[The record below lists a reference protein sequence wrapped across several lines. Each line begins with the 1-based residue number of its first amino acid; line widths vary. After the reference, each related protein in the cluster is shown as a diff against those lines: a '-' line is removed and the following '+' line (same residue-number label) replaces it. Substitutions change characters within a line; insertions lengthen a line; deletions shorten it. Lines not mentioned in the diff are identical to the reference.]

1 MKTKFFTLLMA
12 LLAFVWSAKAAEIT
26 SLRLTLSMNGGE
38 TFTEMIPAS
47 GFEELLLGGYIT
59 SLKIHKAEVTTSGT
73 FTDMKFKATMYKTA
87 NGGPESDA
95 EWQEVG
101 FVDVGDGNWMIDIP
115 GGRDLVDGSW
125 DNKFKTFEF
134 YIQGKDNSGNDVF
147 YNNGGEDYKVT
158 FSTGSGGTL
167 INKIQFLE
175 ESTADLFLN
184 VGGEGRSY
192 SFNGDG
198 SRTPEDQLGEL
209 SSLCID
215 QFALLFK
222 TAEGVST
229 DDVSLQYRIY
239 EDGEEPSGSWNG
251 IGATH
256 LDHQGD
262 NQMFCY
268 TDMMGRNVTNDLE
281 PNKSYV
287 LEVNYQVVVDGEYF
301 FLGKNKEGSK
311 FRFFLTENTSQEEIY
326 SVRLTLSHN
335 GGEPFEMYFDHENAV
350 PLNLEG
356 QTTSLKIMKAEVWTS
371 DGIRSV
377 EVFGTMYDTENGGPS
392 GSNEWRAMPLNPS
405 GSGYWMLEFGK
416 EGYEIIEEEWLS
428 NYKSKTFQF
437 YVKGQ
442 DGSGNDVFYNN
453 GGKDY
458 KVNFTIG
465 GGGDIGINSMKLT
478 ISHNGGPALTQEF
491 PSSGWEELV
500 LGGQTTSLIISKVEV
515 QTSGSMQTVMLQG
528 TIYNTSQGG
537 PSGSNKWRS
546 MPLENKGNGKWEL
559 DMGEGIDLIEA
570 DWLNENKSKTFE
582 FYVQAYNGSSSQF
595 FYDNGGAHY
604 KVTFSTGE
612 GSSDKIQ
619 FQEGRTAELS
629 LASNNGWYGYAY
641 DKEGNRDP
649 SDQPGQLSSLTIE
662 QFALWFKTADGVKT
676 NDVSLQYRV
685 YEEGQET
692 EGGWNRIDAQQIMDV
707 GSNIVYC
714 EANGIGVDVTSGLI
728 QGRNYV
734 LEVYY
739 QVVVDGEYYVF
750 GKDKEDCK
758 FRFTIDDG
766 SVQTEG
772 IRSMTLTI
780 NCDGEVFT
788 ESFPSEGWEIH
799 AIEGLVSSIKVMRV
813 EVESSESLTYMGF
826 CSTIYNTADGWQ
838 HDDTAWDWIPM
849 ENQGGGHWVLDWGEG
864 KEFIASEWL
873 NQNVAKT
880 LEFFADGGDANGN
893 KYKYANGI
901 SNYGYDNNYK
911 VTFTP
916 GVDPDGISLVS
927 ASKENGA
934 TYNLA
939 GQRVRK
945 DYKGIVITNGRKV
958 LIK

>member
-1 MKTKFFTLLMA
+1 MKTKIFTLLMA
-12 LLAFVWSAKAAEIT
+12 LFAFVWSAKASEIT

-198 SRTPEDQLGEL
+198 SRTPEDQLGQI
-209 SSLCID
+209 SSLAID
-215 QFALLFK
+215 QFALWFRYN
-222 TAEGVST
+222 EGVST
-229 DDVSLQYRIY
+229 NDVSLQYRVY
-239 EDGEEPSGSWNG
+239 EEGQEPEGGWSRIDAPQFYDQGSN
-251 IGATH
+251 T
-256 LDHQGD
+256 
-262 NQMFCY
+262 MFFY
-268 TDMMGRNVTNDLE
+268 TDMMGLDVTNGLE
-281 PNKSYV
+281 PNKDYV

-326 SVRLTLSHN
+326 SVILTLSHN

-377 EVFGTMYDTENGGPS
+377 EVSGTMYDTENGGPS

-416 EGYEIIEEEWLS
+416 EGYEIIEEEWL
-428 NYKSKTFQF
+428 
-437 YVKGQ
+437 
-442 DGSGNDVFYNN
+442 NN
-453 GGKDY
+453 
-458 KVNFTIG
+458 I
-465 GGGDIGINSMKLT
+465 
-478 ISHNGGPALTQEF
+478 
-491 PSSGWEELV
+491 
-500 LGGQTTSLIISKVEV
+500 
-515 QTSGSMQTVMLQG
+515 
-528 TIYNTSQGG
+528 
-537 PSGSNKWRS
+537 
-546 MPLENKGNGKWEL
+546 
-559 DMGEGIDLIEA
+559 
-570 DWLNENKSKTFE
+570 KSKTFE
-582 FYVQAYNGSSSQF
+582 FYVQADNGSGTQF
-595 FYDNGGAHY
+595 FYDNRGAHY

-707 GSNIVYC
+707 GSNIMYC
-714 EANGIGVDVTSGLI
+714 DANGVGVNVTSGLEPNK
-728 QGRNYV
+728 NYV

-758 FRFTIDDG
+758 FRFTFDDG

-780 NCDGEVFT
+780 NCNGQVFT

-813 EVESSESLTYMGF
+813 EVETSESLTYMGF
-826 CSTIYNTADGWQ
+826 CSTIYDTADGWQ

-849 ENQGGGHWVLDWGEG
+849 ESQGGGRWVLDWGEG
-864 KEFIASEWL
+864 RECVASEWL
-873 NQNVAKT
+873 DQNVTKT

-901 SNYGYDNNYK
+901 SDYGYDNNYK
-911 VTFTP
+911 VTFTT
-916 GVDPDGISLVS
+916 GIDPDGICLVS
-927 ASKENGA
+927 ASKEDGA